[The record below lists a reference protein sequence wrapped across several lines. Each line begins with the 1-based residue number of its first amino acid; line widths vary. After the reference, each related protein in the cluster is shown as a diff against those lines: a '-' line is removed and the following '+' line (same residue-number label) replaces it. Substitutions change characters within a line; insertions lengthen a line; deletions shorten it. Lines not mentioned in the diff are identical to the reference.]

1 MPSVLALQHVAF
13 EDLGLIEG
21 VLRARGWGVRYC
33 NVPTDDLSSIDPRQ
47 DDLVIVLG
55 GPIGVYEEKAYP
67 FLKDEI
73 AWIKARLQSARP
85 ILGICLGAQLMACA
99 LGAKVYPGP
108 AKEIGWA
115 PIQLSK
121 AGQQSS
127 LKHIGAKKNPVLHWH
142 GDTFDMPDGA
152 TLLASTRLVAH
163 QAFQWGSAALGVQ
176 FHPEVTVRGLEGWF
190 VGHTAEITATPGV
203 EIGKLRADT
212 MRYGAKLEKQGRLW
226 FDDWL
231 DAVT

>member
-127 LKHIGAKKNPVLHWH
+127 LKHIGAKKTPCFI
-142 GDTFDMPDGA
+142 GMG
-152 TLLASTRLVAH
+152 TRSICQTGQRCWPRPGLSPIKR
-163 QAFQWGSAALGVQ
+163 FNGGV
-176 FHPEVTVRGLEGWF
+176 P
-190 VGHTAEITATPGV
+190 
-203 EIGKLRADT
+203 
-212 MRYGAKLEKQGRLW
+212 LW
-226 FDDWL
+226 VCSF
-231 DAVT
+231 TRK